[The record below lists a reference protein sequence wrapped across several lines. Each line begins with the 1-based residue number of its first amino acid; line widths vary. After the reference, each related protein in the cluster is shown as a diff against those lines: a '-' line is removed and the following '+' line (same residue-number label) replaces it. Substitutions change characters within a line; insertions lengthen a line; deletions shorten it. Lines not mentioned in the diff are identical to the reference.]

1 MARFEKGDKISM
13 VRKVKE
19 TGRIIETIKTGVIT
33 SDCFIE
39 EGMEHYFI
47 DWDNQP
53 ENDITI
59 GLINL
64 PKFGSKS
71 KYDYILNDK

>member
-1 MARFEKGDKISM
+1 MAKFKKGDKFAM
-13 VRKVKE
+13 VKKQKE
-19 TGRIIETIKTGVIT
+19 TSRIIETIKTGVIT
-33 SDCFIE
+33 GDCFIE
-39 EGMEHYFI
+39 ENMEHYCV

-64 PKFGSKS
+64 PAFGSKT
-71 KYDYILNDK
+71 KYDYIKN